1 MKTSTLP
8 FLLFLCIGLLGWSS
22 CEDDDPLVADTLNYD
37 GDNFTAPFNNAG
49 LHTFAAYFPPGETQ
63 AFTGR
68 TLERVSFWMEQV
80 PGATSVLIF
89 AEGPND
95 AAPGAVLYRSLDLS
109 QRINNRGWQDHF
121 LTDPITLNA
130 NEGIWI
136 AVETDIPSDR
146 FQAIGCDQGLNFDPN
161 GDRYQIPQGPT
172 WTNFEDFTG
181 SEQINWNIR
190 GFLAEE

>member
-8 FLLFLCIGLLGWSS
+8 LLLLLCIGLLGWSS

-37 GDNFTAPFNNAG
+37 GDNFTAPFNDAG

-63 AFTGR
+63 AFSGR

-80 PGATSVLIF
+80 PGATSVLIL
-89 AEGPND
+89 AEGPDD

-121 LTDPITLNA
+121 LTDPIILNA

-136 AVETDIPSDR
+136 AVETEVPGHRLRS
-146 FQAIGCDQGLNFDPN
+146 G
-161 GDRYQIPQGPT
+161 
-172 WTNFEDFTG
+172 
-181 SEQINWNIR
+181 
-190 GFLAEE
+190 AELRPER